1 MKVVIATDME
11 GAAGID
17 RVEQCFRGYPE
28 AFETGRQQLIAD
40 INACIRGLRR
50 GGAKDIKVV
59 EGHAWGDFH
68 AFESGDL
75 DGRPEVL
82 RGRGGREPMVSWAEK
97 AVFVGYH
104 AMAGTP
110 DGFLS
115 HTTMGSVALSAGGE
129 PVGEMVMTAAT
140 CGSAGVP
147 VLLVTGDHATVRE
160 ARHFLPWAVGVE
172 VKRATSISAV
182 RLLSREEASRAIET
196 GAAAA
201 MARAHDCRPLRLPEP
216 LEIEVQFRATEFAD
230 ASMILPMARRQGDRA
245 IGFTAPTFA
254 EGMRFF
260 ASAVQ
265 LTTQAR
271 QRPLWSKLQTLP
283 EVQQM
288 SHEWLESFLRPW
300 LEQPSPFTPNAK
312 ALREA

>member
-1 MKVVIATDME
+1 MRVVIATDME

-28 AFETGRQQLIAD
+28 AFETGRRQLIAD

-50 GGAKDIKVV
+50 GGATEIKVV
-59 EGHAWGDFH
+59 EGHAWGEFH
-68 AFESGDL
+68 AFESADL
-75 DGRPEVL
+75 EGGPEVV
-82 RGRGGREPMVSWAEK
+82 RGRRGREPMVSWAEK
-97 AVFVGYH
+97 AVLLGYH

-115 HTTMGSVALSAGGE
+115 HTTIGSTALSVGGE
-129 PVGEMVMTAAT
+129 PVGEMLMTAAT
-140 CGSAGVP
+140 CGTAGVP

-172 VKRATSISAV
+172 VKRATSISKV
-182 RLLSREEASRAIET
+182 TLLPREEASRAIET

-201 MARAHDCRPLRLPEP
+201 IARAHECQPLRLPEP
-216 LEIEVQFRATEFAD
+216 LEIEVQFRAGEFAD
-230 ASMILPMARRQGDRA
+230 ASMILPMARRQGERA
-245 IGFTAPTFA
+245 VGFTAPTIS
-254 EGMRFF
+254 EGLRFF
-260 ASAVQ
+260 ISAVQ

-288 SHEWLESFLRPW
+288 SHDWLESFLRPW
-300 LEQPSPFTPNAK
+300 LEQPSPFVANPK
-312 ALREA
+312 ALEEQ

>member
-1 MKVVIATDME
+1 MKIVIATDME

-17 RVEQCFRGYPE
+17 RVEQCFPAYPD
-28 AFETGRQQLIAD
+28 AFESGRQQLIVD

-59 EGHAWGDFH
+59 EGHAWGEFH
-68 AFESGDL
+68 AFECADL
-75 DGRPEVL
+75 DGHPEVL
-82 RGRGGREPMVSWAEK
+82 RGRQGREPMVSWAEK
-97 AVFVGYH
+97 AVLLGYH

-115 HTTMGSVALSAGGE
+115 HTTTGSTALSVGGE
-129 PVGEMVMTAAT
+129 PVGEMLMTAAT
-140 CGSAGVP
+140 CGTAGVP
-147 VLLVTGDHATVRE
+147 VLLVTGDHATARE

-172 VKRATSISAV
+172 VKRAASISKV
-182 RLLSREEASRAIET
+182 TLLPREQATRAIET

-201 MARAHDCRPLRLPEP
+201 MAKAKDCTSLRLPEP
-216 LEIEVQFRATEFAD
+216 MEIEVQFRASEFAD
-230 ASMILPMARRQGDRA
+230 ASMILPLGRRQGDRA
-245 IGFTAPTFA
+245 IGFTAPTFS

-265 LTTQAR
+265 MTTQAR
-271 QRPLWSKLQTLP
+271 QRPLSLKLRALP
-283 EVQQM
+283 EVQQL
-288 SHEWLESFLRPW
+288 SREWLESFLRPW
-300 LEQPSPFTPNAK
+300 LEQPSPFVPNAK